1 MRVLKS
7 VPKPQRTS
15 AGAPTP
21 KDPDLVLVKTKDI
34 LAWPAVDAGGV
45 NMLGNYVMKPGTTM
59 YKMYSTPSKSGAGFE
74 PEGDED
80 AVGLTQ
86 KVDASHPGNSV
97 EIREFILAGLGEDFI
112 IFQGTCRDANK
123 TVFGTKCSPMKM
135 KPTFADNADGTT
147 NTFVFEQYMR
157 TDQVPFNYTGSM
169 SFDAPFAVPAADISL
184 LQANGTAY
192 QLTAF
197 ADELG
202 TSLDIAALDLEH
214 GKVVSLIG
222 GGGAEPAV
230 LSGGAA
236 TAAANVTV
244 ILKEDTDWTALLNA
258 SISLEVFVAGATTYL
273 IERSRA

>member
-1 MRVLKS
+1 MRVVKS

-45 NMLGNYVMKPGTTM
+45 NMLGSYVTKPGATM
-59 YKMYSTPSKSGAGFE
+59 HKLYTTPSKTGGGFE
-74 PEGDED
+74 SEGDED
-80 AVGLTQ
+80 AVGVMQ

-97 EIREFILAGLGEDFI
+97 EIREFILAALGEDFI
-112 IFQGTCRDANK
+112 IIQGTCRDNNK
-123 TVFGTKCSPMKM
+123 TVYGTKCSPMKL
-135 KPTFADNADGTT
+135 KPTFADNSDGTT
-147 NTFVFEQYMR
+147 HTFVFEQYMR
-157 TDQVPFNYTGSM
+157 TDQVPYNYTGSLT
-169 SFDAPFAVPAADISL
+169 FDAPFNVPAADISL
-184 LQANGTAY
+184 LQANGLAY

-202 TSLDIAALDLEH
+202 TALDIAALDMEH

-258 SISLEVFVAGATTYL
+258 TITLEVFVAGATTYL